1 MIRVP
6 VVIVHIGDSY
16 YLKNVVEVNASK
28 NPVIFVGCEKNAY
41 LAQIPNVKHIHY
53 KTLEDSYVEFLK
65 ANFYALEKGY
75 DTTYVNVI
83 QPGYN
88 CVDRPT
94 LEFLWI
100 LRIYY
105 VKKILEQENLEF
117 IMHLDSDCFMLEN
130 TNTLF
135 EAIGNRVALNIEHI
149 HDNIHLV
156 ASVHNSFLNVEFCN
170 QFFKLYEDVYVNKTK
185 RYLIKDKIDAIVSGR
200 AGGFICDM
208 NFYYILWKEKLVDM
222 FDLSQPF
229 LFENEFCVMDH
240 NISKPTGFYGSNT
253 YKLSYGSKLFTYE
266 NGKVYQ
272 ESIDGRKIR
281 LLSMHFNDSA
291 KQQIEA
297 YRKRLFPDYKKN

>member
-1 MIRVP
+1 MSRTP

-16 YLKNVVEVNASK
+16 YLKDVVELNAHK
-28 NPVIFVGCEKNAY
+28 NTVIFIGCEKNAY
-41 LAQIPNVKHIHY
+41 LSQIPNVKHIHY
-53 KTLEDSYVEFLK
+53 KTLEDEYVNFLK

-83 QPGYN
+83 HPEYN

-94 LEFLWI
+94 AEFLWI

-117 IMHLDSDCFMLEN
+117 IMHLDSDCFMLESLN
-130 TNTLF
+130 NVF

-170 QFFKLYEDVYVNKTK
+170 QFFKLYEDVYVNKTR

-200 AGGFICDM
+200 AGGYICDM
-208 NFYYILWKEKLVDM
+208 NFYYILWKEKIVNM

-240 NISKPTGFYGSNT
+240 NIYNPTGFYGANT
-253 YKLSYGSKLFTYE
+253 YKVQNGSKLFTFE

-272 ESIDGRKIR
+272 ETIDGQKIR
-281 LLSMHFNDSA
+281 LLSLHFNAHA
-291 KQQIEA
+291 KEQIRMFKDILIS
-297 YRKRLFPDYKKN
+297 YC